1 MAMITILKF
10 RREFEAFLRYARCR
24 PIEITRHGRRAFV
37 LMSAEQHDWV
47 RAAGR
52 RAYRTTNATTVVI
65 NSVRLAEMD
74 ANHAALDE
82 LLNETRRRASIQHR
96 EQQDGVRRAFRRS
109 NAMKYMPRSFQ
120 PSARFLALRVC
131 LQVIWTYKLSC

>member
-37 LMSAEQHDWV
+37 LSAEQHDWV

-65 NSVRLAEMD
+65 NSVDRTEMD
-74 ANHAALDE
+74 PQHAALDE
-82 LLNETRRRASIQHR
+82 LL
-96 EQQDGVRRAFRRS
+96 
-109 NAMKYMPRSFQ
+109 K
-120 PSARFLALRVC
+120 
-131 LQVIWTYKLSC
+131 

>member
-37 LMSAEQHDWV
+37 LSAEQHDWV

-52 RAYRTTNATTVVI
+52 RAYRTTNATTFVI

-96 EQQDGVRRAFRRS
+96 EQQDGVRRAFRHTRH
-109 NAMKYMPRSFQ
+109 
-120 PSARFLALRVC
+120 
-131 LQVIWTYKLSC
+131 

>member
-1 MAMITILKF
+1 MGSRRRSGVTRQEF
-10 RREFEAFLRYARCR
+10 RSGEFETLNRIPAQRDITDTEQAC
-24 PIEITRHGRRAFV
+24 IEITRHGRRAFV

-74 ANHAALDE
+74 ANHAAPDE

-120 PSARFLALRVC
+120 P
-131 LQVIWTYKLSC
+131 